1 VRTRVDEWMM
11 KMMVD
16 VGKKKKESEKKKGDR
31 LIGFR
36 SKESTTQSIHQQIKN

>member
-16 VGKKKKESEKKKGDR
+16 VGKKRKIQRRKKVID
-31 LIGFR
+31 
-36 SKESTTQSIHQQIKN
+36 